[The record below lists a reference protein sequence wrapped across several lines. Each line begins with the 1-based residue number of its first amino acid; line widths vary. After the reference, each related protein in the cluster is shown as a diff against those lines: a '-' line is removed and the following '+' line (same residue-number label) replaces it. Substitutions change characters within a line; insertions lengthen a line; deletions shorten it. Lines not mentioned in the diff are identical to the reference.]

1 MSHNS
6 AGAMNIVIMGCGRVG
21 ATVARTMA
29 SEGHTVTVLDA
40 NEENL
45 RRLPDSLGITTLLG
59 DGTLEEDLRQAGI
72 EEADVFVAVENRDA
86 KNALAAQKVQYMF
99 NTPKV
104 VCHINDSLR
113 QEMYRELGLE
123 ALSPTKTISAMIL
136 DALHE

>member
-1 MSHNS
+1 
-6 AGAMNIVIMGCGRVG
+6 
-21 ATVARTMA
+21 MA

-72 EEADVFVAVENRDA
+72 EEADMFVAVENRDA
-86 KNALAAQKVQYMF
+86 RNALAAQKVRYLF
-99 NTPKV
+99 NTAKV
-104 VCHINDSLR
+104 VCHINDPVR

-123 ALSPTKTISAMIL
+123 AMNPTKSVSAMIL
-136 DALHE
+136 DTLHR